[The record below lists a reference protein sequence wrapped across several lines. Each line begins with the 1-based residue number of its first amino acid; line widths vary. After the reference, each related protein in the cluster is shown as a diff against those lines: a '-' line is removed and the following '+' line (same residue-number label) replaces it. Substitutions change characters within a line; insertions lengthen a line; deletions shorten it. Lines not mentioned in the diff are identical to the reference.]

1 MKFNIN
7 TLTINDIRQIY
18 SGKPGCCCGCLGTHS
33 YNEIHLKES
42 SERRGYEIS
51 SATAKIATNRSL
63 NRMLNLF
70 KKNSDK
76 IVVDITS
83 NISFE
88 TNTRLYVIYFC
99 KSYIESHS

>member
-1 MKFNIN
+1 MKFDIN
-7 TLTINDIRQIY
+7 NLTINDIAQIY

-42 SERRGYEIS
+42 SESHGYEIS

-76 IVVDITS
+76 IEFLDTC
-83 NISFE
+83 ISFE
-88 TNTRLYVIYFC
+88 TDTRLYVIYFC